1 VPVVVAVVLAICMP
15 VEVLVVAV
23 VALLVA
29 RLRLSLEQPTP
40 AQVAEVPQTMLV
52 AALVDQALS
61 FSAIPTPTRSLLE
74 PVLLAQQRPQVP
86 IRSPRSR
93 LVQTR

>member
-1 VPVVVAVVLAICMP
+1 VPVAVVAVLDISMP

-23 VALLVA
+23 VALPVA

-52 AALVDQALS
+52 AALVDQASSS
-61 FSAIPTPTRSLLE
+61 FDIPTPTRSLLE
-74 PVLLAQQRPQVP
+74 PVLLARQRPQVP
-86 IRSPRSR
+86 TRSPRSR